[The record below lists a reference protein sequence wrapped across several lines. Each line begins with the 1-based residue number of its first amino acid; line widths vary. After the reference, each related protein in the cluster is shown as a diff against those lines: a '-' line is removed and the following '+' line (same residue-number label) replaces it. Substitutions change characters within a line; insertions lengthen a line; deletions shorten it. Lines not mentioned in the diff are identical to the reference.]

1 MVAAPNPVTPSDHP
15 PHNFFGALKPPMS
28 LYCPTLVKDLTTR
41 LNAMTGLSLTQNDV
55 FRELEAMRAKYDP
68 APPLTPEE
76 ALTAL
81 HTMRPAD
88 PAFTRAYLADA
99 S

>member
-1 MVAAPNPVTPSDHP
+1 MVAAPNPVTTSDHL

-28 LYCPTLVKDLTTR
+28 TYCPALVKDLTDR

-55 FRELEAMRAKYDP
+55 FRELEAMRVRYA
-68 APPLTPEE
+68 PLTPEE
-76 ALTAL
+76 ALTRL

-88 PAFTRAYLADA
+88 SAFTRTYLGDA
-99 S
+99 A